1 MGLLKRLVVLGI
13 VLCMAAVM
21 PSVAGHAQTGT
32 IVDEGWQTNL
42 SGGLTGRQ
50 AVTLRDRPDFSEI
63 VSVLRGY
70 PNRGLGSWKSC
81 TSLASSNCIGVET
94 IEFNALLPQCA
105 SPSEVNCIS
114 EFGVISVTGTKIAA
128 ELQRKFPATAYNAYS
143 KDVERS
149 LPEGGPGSLWVVP
162 SSAGLTDS
170 LHYVRASI
178 QGAATPGAKFSFT
191 GFTADITPVEM
202 RLRQCTETT
211 ALVNDNPCTPGDYV
225 QSGGFSGAI
234 DNYGESDSSDCVMT
248 GNVDRATSKVECA
261 HRKPASTNTKYYLTV
276 RLSQSPQGWLHGRL
290 AEPNITITETS
301 GGIEL
306 AMTGKPLHVPVVHKE
321 MPFAD
326 LPDAL
331 KQKYSKNGGWPS
343 SVGGSGSVTGYG
355 TDIDANDG
363 TKRNRNSIPTS
374 YGPDGIEELKAWMP
388 VLNDTSTADRSTW
401 SVRTLSQWERGR
413 ANSCLTDKTRVT
425 GIVVTN
431 ATQYKAGAPELNANT
446 QALEYQVAAPHRMS
460 SGDIFR
466 GLYELIMRS
475 DVARCIYKFTDAPI
489 QATVEVIEENGAT
502 STAVTS
508 VSEANGWLKLTAS
521 GFTHSA
527 PTIRA
532 TLKQASPEA
541 AGPSDTSSN
550 TSATPAVKVAT
561 KSPAVKT
568 SRMKVKASLATKTVA
583 SRAGLKVAKGSRV
596 AVSVARA
603 SRKVCAIRGS
613 QLRAT
618 KKGTCTVSV
627 SVIKGKKKTT
637 RTLRITVR

>member
-1 MGLLKRLVVLGI
+1 MGLLKRLVILGI

-21 PSVAGHAQTGT
+21 PSVVGYAQTGT
-32 IVDEGWQTNL
+32 IVDEGWQTDL
-42 SGGLTGRQ
+42 PQGVLGRQ
-50 AVTLRDRPDFSEI
+50 AVTMMDRPDYGEI
-63 VSVLRGY
+63 ASVLRGR
-70 PNRGLGSWKSC
+70 PDRASGRWKNC
-81 TSLASSNCIGVET
+81 DSLASSNCLGVEG
-94 IEFNALLPQCA
+94 IDFNALLPHCA
-105 SPSEVNCIS
+105 SSSDVNCIS
-114 EFGVISVTGTKIAA
+114 EFGVVAADGTKIAA
-128 ELQRKFPATAYNAYS
+128 TLQRKFPAVAYNAYS
-143 KDVERS
+143 KDVEKS

-162 SSAGLTDS
+162 SSAGLSDS
-170 LHYVRASI
+170 LHYVRASV
-178 QGAATPGAKFSFT
+178 QGSAVPGAKFSFT
-191 GFTADITPVEM
+191 AFTAGITPVEM
-202 RLRQCTETT
+202 RTRQCNT
-211 ALVNDNPCTPGDYV
+211 AADYVKDNPCTPGDYV
-225 QSGGFSGAI
+225 CIVNCDVNGLGDGYSGYIEDFGLP
-234 DNYGESDSSDCVMT
+234 DESDCVMS
-248 GNVDRATSKVECA
+248 GNVDKATGKVECA

-306 AMTGKPLHVPVVHKE
+306 AMTGKPLRVPVVHKE
-321 MPFAD
+321 MAFAD
-326 LPDAL
+326 LPDIL
-331 KQKYSKNGGWPS
+331 REKYQQDGGWPGRGALGVNS
-343 SVGGSGSVTGYG
+343 NWGLR
-355 TDIDANDG
+355 DIDPTDG
-363 TKRNRNSIPTS
+363 TKRNRNSIPAS
-374 YGPDGIEELKAWMP
+374 YGPVGIEELKAWMP
-388 VLNDTSTADRSTW
+388 VLNDTATADRSTW

-413 ANSCLTDKTRVT
+413 ADSCLTDKTRVT

-466 GLYELIMRS
+466 GVYELIMRS
-475 DVARCIYKFTDAPI
+475 DVARCIYKFTEAPI

-508 VSEANGWLKLTAS
+508 VSEANGWLKLSAT

-532 TLKQASPEA
+532 TLTQAS
-541 AGPSDTSSN
+541 ST
-550 TSATPAVKVAT
+550 TT

-568 SRMKVKASLATKTVA
+568 SRMKVRASLATKTVA

-603 SRKVCAIRGS
+603 SRKVCAVKGS
-613 QLRAT
+613 QLRAS

-637 RTLRITVR
+637 RTLKITVR

>member
-1 MGLLKRLVVLGI
+1 
-13 VLCMAAVM
+13 MAAVM

-32 IVDEGWQTNL
+32 IVDEGWQTDL
-42 SGGLTGRQ
+42 PQGVLGRQ
-50 AVTLRDRPDFSEI
+50 AVTMMDRPDYGEI
-63 VSVLRGY
+63 ASVLRGR
-70 PNRGLGSWKSC
+70 PDRATGRWKNC
-81 TSLASSNCIGVET
+81 DSLASSNCLGVQD

-105 SPSEVNCIS
+105 SSSDVNCIS
-114 EFGVISVTGTKIAA
+114 EFGVVAADGTKVAA
-128 ELQRKFPATAYNAYS
+128 SLQRKFPAVAYNAYP
-143 KDVERS
+143 KNVEQS

-170 LHYVRASI
+170 LHYVRASV
-178 QGAATPGAKFSFT
+178 QGSAVPGAKFSFT
-191 GFTADITPVEM
+191 AFTAGITPVEM
-202 RLRQCTETT
+202 RTRRCTDTSDY
-211 ALVNDNPCTPGDYV
+211 VKDNPCTPGDYV
-225 QSGGFSGAI
+225 CIVNCGVNGEFVGYSGYIEEF
-234 DNYGESDSSDCVMT
+234 GEPDESDCVMT
-248 GNVDRATSKVECA
+248 GNVDKATSKVECA
-261 HRKPASTNTKYYLTV
+261 HRKPASTGTTYYLTV

-301 GGIEL
+301 GGVEL
-306 AMTGKPLHVPVVHKE
+306 AMTGKPLRVPVVHTE
-321 MPFAD
+321 MAFAD
-326 LPDAL
+326 LPESL
-331 KQKYSKNGGWPS
+331 KQKYQKNGGWPS
-343 SVGGSGSVTGYG
+343 SVGGTGSASNWGLA
-355 TDIDANDG
+355 DEDSNDG

-388 VLNDTSTADRSTW
+388 LLKDTSTADRSTW

-603 SRKVCAIRGS
+603 SRKVCAVRGS